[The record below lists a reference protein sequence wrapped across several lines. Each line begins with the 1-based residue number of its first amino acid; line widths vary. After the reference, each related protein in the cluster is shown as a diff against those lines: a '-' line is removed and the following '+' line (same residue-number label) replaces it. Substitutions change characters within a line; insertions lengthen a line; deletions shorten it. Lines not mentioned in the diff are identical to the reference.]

1 MRLDKLGYLTLTAAF
16 CVLIFGC
23 AKQEKKLHFV
33 LLSKSLSNPYWYQAE
48 DGMKDAAARL
58 GVHAELL
65 GPVQAA
71 DVTAQVNILE
81 SLIAKRVDG
90 IAISPNDPDGIT
102 PVINR
107 AMDTG
112 IPVLTFDSD
121 APKSKRI
128 CYIGTNNYQAGREA
142 GKAMIEFL
150 QGKGNYAAMTGGLG
164 ALNLNERIRGFRD
177 EIKEQ
182 SVAVREA
189 NILACDDDTDKALI
203 QMEDLTR
210 SLPDLKAWFVT
221 GCWATIARKEAPLN
235 SLNNRRDMVL
245 VAFDTVEE
253 ELRLVKAGVVQ
264 ALVGQRPADMG
275 RLCMQT
281 LRHCGEQKDAGKG
294 FLRYRR
300 GCGDRGEC

>member
-1 MRLDKLGYLTLTAAF
+1 
-16 CVLIFGC
+16 
-23 AKQEKKLHFV
+23 
-33 LLSKSLSNPYWYQAE
+33 
-48 DGMKDAAARL
+48 MKDAAARL